1 MLRLKRGCDRARAHP
16 WIFKGEV
23 AGVSAVAPGD
33 AVSVVDAAGA
43 FVGRGWFNPGP
54 ALCCRIA
61 TRVDEPL
68 DEAFLRRRLGAALA
82 LRAALHQPPALSP
95 RGVVTPGAATA
106 TRLVWAEADLLPGL
120 VVDRYGGVLV
130 VQCQTLALARRR
142 DEVVEALREVAGAG
156 PVFHADE
163 AAAAAHEGFAA
174 RRGWHDAAGPARMT
188 VDEGD
193 VRFVVTFGAGQ
204 KTGLYL
210 DQAANRLR
218 AAALGVRGDVLDA
231 FAYQAGFA
239 IHALR
244 GGAARAL
251 CLESSPEAAA
261 TARETIDLN
270 GLGGRA
276 EVRAGNAFDEL
287 RGLDAARARFEL
299 VVLDPPPFAR
309 SRAARDAAARG
320 YKEINLRALRLLA
333 PGGRLLTFS
342 CSHHIG
348 DALFEEICRE
358 AAADAGVTAR
368 VVERLGQA
376 PDHPVILT
384 VPETRYLTGL
394 HLQAVP
400 R

>member
-1 MLRLKRGCDRARAHP
+1 MLRLKRGRDRARAHP

-23 AGVSAVAPGD
+23 ADVSPVAPGE
-33 AVSVVDAAGA
+33 AVAVVDAGGA

-54 ALCCRIA
+54 TLCCRIA

-68 DEAFLRRRLGAALA
+68 DGAFLRRRLHAALTLRGA
-82 LRAALHQPPALSP
+82 L
-95 RGVVTPGAATA
+95 VPGGATA
-106 TRLVWAEADLLPGL
+106 ARLVWSEGDLLPGL
-120 VVDRYGGVLV
+120 VVDRYGDVLV
-130 VQCQTLALARRR
+130 VQCQTLALAHRRG
-142 DEVVEALREVAGAG
+142 EVVEALREVAGAG

-163 AAAAAHEGFAA
+163 ETAAAHEGFAA
-174 RRGWHDAAGPARMT
+174 RRGWHDAAGPARAI
-188 VDEGD
+188 VAEGE
-193 VRFVVTFGAGQ
+193 VRFAVAFGAGQ

-218 AAALGVRGDVLDA
+218 AAALGTGGDVLDA

-239 IHALR
+239 VQALR
-244 GGAARAL
+244 GGAVRAL
-251 CLESSPEAAA
+251 CLESSPEAVAA
-261 TARETIDLN
+261 ARENLDLN
-270 GLGGRA
+270 GLADRA

-287 RGLDAARARFEL
+287 RRLDAARARFDL

-309 SRAARDAAARG
+309 SRAALDAAARG

-342 CSHHIG
+342 CSYHVG
-348 DALFEEICRE
+348 DALFEDVCRE
-358 AAADAGVTAR
+358 AAADAGVTVR
-368 VVERLGQA
+368 VVERLSQA